1 MSCSAACTRDFPG
14 TSLIYSTLY
23 KTLLYFPNRLN
34 LVPTIS
40 STDQKGAEV
49 KESDEEKA
57 NITEDLE
64 DEVNAKAVEPIQ
76 VLEPKEWEKY
86 LKKIDVGQSAKM
98 LQNAMVISMPIRSV
112 ESVWLS
118 KVKDCPLFL
127 EMVWYPS
134 VEKAPSTPIV
144 KGDLLPFIQDCAARW
159 LVAIDLD
166 RRVADG
172 TISFQDMEKV
182 IRLQQKGKFLAQA
195 HLPHIKPIQLVNESY
210 RDFEIL
216 LKLQNS
222 IGPFIA
228 SLRLFRIFKREAI
241 DTLTDCIND
250 HLLNNWAQSTLKQV
264 RESGIIEMI

>member
-1 MSCSAACTRDFPG
+1 
-14 TSLIYSTLY
+14 
-23 KTLLYFPNRLN
+23 
-34 LVPTIS
+34 VPTS
-40 STDQKGAEV
+40 SDTGRKGAEV
-49 KESDEEKA
+49 NDGDEEEA
-57 NITEDLE
+57 NIIEDVE
-64 DEVNAKAVEPIQ
+64 DEANAKSVEPIQ

-86 LKKIDVGQSAKM
+86 LKEIDVGQSAMM
-98 LQNAMVISMPIRSV
+98 LQNVMVISMPIRSV

-159 LVAIDLD
+159 LDLA

-172 TISFQDMEKV
+172 TIPFQDMEKV
-182 IRLQQKGKFLAQA
+182 IRLQEKGKFLAQA
-195 HLPHIKPIQLVNESY
+195 HLPHIQPLQLVNESY
-210 RDFEIL
+210 RDFKIL

-222 IGPFIA
+222 IGPFVA
-228 SLRLFRIFKREAI
+228 SLRLFHIIKREAI

-250 HLLNNWAQSTLKQV
+250 HLLNKEWLRKKNVQDMEAMGKILLGPHLEAYGKTKLN
-264 RESGIIEMI
+264 IITIHC